1 MSETIIGIIPQGWTY
16 TTLAQLCA
24 QGEGGIQTGPFGSQL
39 HASDYVTSGIPSVMP
54 KNIGENVILEE
65 SIARISTED
74 AQRLSKYLLAEGDIV
89 YSRRGDVERRALVR
103 AEQEGWLCGTGCLRV
118 RPGNSVDPRFLSYY
132 LGHPEVRRW
141 VVQHAVGA
149 TMPNLNTG
157 ILGALPTV
165 VPPQQIQA
173 SIAHTLGALD
183 DKIAVNERIAD
194 TSRHLGVAL
203 YKGSTTSET
212 RSTTVEE
219 LSSYL
224 NRGQAPK
231 YTEDEDG
238 MTVLNQRCVRVGRV
252 QLDPARRTLA
262 ARVQEARK
270 LKHGD
275 VLVNSTGVG
284 TLGRVSI
291 WSHDIEATVDSHV
304 TIVRVNPE
312 VTPTIVGGFAM
323 LAAQRRVEA
332 LGEGSTGQTELSKA
346 KLGQLEVEIPSGET
360 EKLADQLTSL
370 EQKADAALAESR
382 TLAELRDTLLPQ
394 LMSGKLRIKDA
405 EKIVEDNV

>member
-1 MSETIIGIIPQGWTY
+1 MQSHIHG
-16 TTLAQLCA
+16 LRD
-24 QGEGGIQTGPFGSQL
+24 GS
-39 HASDYVTSGIPSVMP
+39 V
-54 KNIGENVILEE
+54 
-65 SIARISTED
+65 
-74 AQRLSKYLLAEGDIV
+74 AQRLNLPSIRNLPVAVPELQ
-89 YSRRGDVERRALVR
+89 
-103 AEQEGWLCGTGCLRV
+103 EQ
-118 RPGNSVDPRFLSYY
+118 N
-132 LGHPEVRRW
+132 
-141 VVQHAVGA
+141 A
-149 TMPNLNTG
+149 
-157 ILGALPTV
+157 
-165 VPPQQIQA
+165 
-173 SIAHTLGALD
+173 IAATLGALD
-183 DKIAVNERIAD
+183 DKITANERIAD

-238 MTVLNQRCVRVGRV
+238 MTVLNQRCVRAGRV

-346 KLGQLEVEIPSGET
+346 KLGQLEIDIPSGET

-394 LMSGKLRIKDA
+394 LMSGKLRVKDA